1 MESLSLSLFIQSQ
14 DPVNTCPSSESNGAG
29 GRGEVGWTGGPGDL
43 GKPSVDQSFWE
54 RALIWI

>member
-1 MESLSLSLFIQSQ
+1 MESPIFIRGPCQHMSKLR
-14 DPVNTCPSSESNGAG
+14 VKW
-29 GRGEVGWTGGPGDL
+29 GRGLWMGGPRDL

>member
-1 MESLSLSLFIQSQ
+1 MTLEEIMESPFCTIGPSQ
-14 DPVNTCPSSESNGAG
+14 HKLRVKWRA
-29 GRGEVGWTGGPGDL
+29 RGVWMGGPGDL